1 MFEIEI
7 DGGFSAAHSLKLY
20 DGSYEPRHG
29 HDWKVRLKFQSE
41 RLDSMGVVADFEQL
55 KPVLKGIVTELD
67 GCMVNDHPDFTDEK
81 INPSTENIARWIHSR
96 VARKLPNEKDKLVSV
111 TVWETPDASATYRA

>member
-29 HDWKVRLKFQSE
+29 HDWKVRLKLESKK
-41 RLDSMGVVADFEQL
+41 LDSMGVVADFEKL
-55 KPVLKGIVTELD
+55 KPVLKQTLLELE
-67 GCMVNDHPDFTDEK
+67 GLMINKHPDFTDEK
-81 INPSTENIARWIHSR
+81 INPSTENIAKWIHEKIQK
-96 VARKLPNEKDKLVSV
+96 ALPDEKSKIVSV
-111 TVWETPDASATYRA
+111 TVWETPDACASYR